1 MQETKE
7 DSEGKSIEDLVTDLK
22 GYVNVRV
29 EYFRLYAV
37 ERISKVFA
45 DLITNVAVVI
55 SFILAFLFGSVTL
68 AFYLS
73 TVFGSYTA
81 GFGAVAIIYI
91 LLAVIVFITKDTFL
105 ERAITNFAIGR
116 YFSKLEEEQE
126 EAEDETV

>member
-7 DSEGKSIEDLVTDLK
+7 ESKEKSIEDLVTDLK

-37 ERISKVFA
+37 ERVSKVFA
-45 DLITNVAVVI
+45 DLVTNMAVVV

-81 GFGAVAIIYI
+81 GFGAVAIIYV
-91 LLAVIVFITKDTFL
+91 LLAIGVFITKDTFL
-105 ERAITNFAIGR
+105 ERGITNFAIRR
-116 YFSKLEEEQE
+116 YFNKLEEEE
-126 EAEDETV
+126 KEADETV